1 MCRSAHAAGLSA
13 PAAFARCPGWSKRA
27 HTVVRWPP
35 IPGRVYAVY
44 MQEATCS
51 AHAVYCAVHML
62 CASAVGAHRYLF
74 IPAQELRSRFRLGLG
89 VRGGGRGCVGV
100 GAQRVGTTLLSCRY
114 VWLTSFRV
122 EQHSVEHAAHDGHAG
137 RKRSFGQGCAFRK
150 IARHG
155 GKPSSERPRRDR
167 RKVRAP
173 SWRARQRLHKNA
185 SKDFEPLCPGQ
196 EHPRP
201 HTLTCELVQSYAF
214 SWRRRPPLVAYAATR
229 HSRHSPLSCHSR
241 CHSRCPCGWAD
252 ELSPQACASC
262 CASGRQPTSQSQST
276 ASRYARA
283 AAARRPQCA
292 RPASSAQRTCSTAAR
307 CTLAS
312 TRSFAVGSTRARA

>member
-1 MCRSAHAAGLSA
+1 MMAT
-13 PAAFARCPGWSKRA
+13 PAAKGALGRGALFGRLRDMVGSRGARDLDAIAEKTRA
-27 HTVVRWPP
+27 FLAGQAKT
-35 IPGRVYAVY
+35 
-44 MQEATCS
+44 
-51 AHAVYCAVHML
+51 
-62 CASAVGAHRYLF
+62 
-74 IPAQELRSRFRLGLG
+74 AQER
-89 VRGGGRGCVGV
+89 C
-100 GAQRVGTTLLSCRY
+100 
-114 VWLTSFRV
+114 
-122 EQHSVEHAAHDGHAG
+122 
-137 RKRSFGQGCAFRK
+137 
-150 IARHG
+150 
-155 GKPSSERPRRDR
+155 
-167 RKVRAP
+167 
-173 SWRARQRLHKNA
+173 
-185 SKDFEPLCPGQ
+185 KDFEPLCPGQ